1 MPTAVDICFFSRLLQ
16 SSFRE
21 LVDCSLIRRRMPG
34 CGYRASRTGVTK
46 IGKAVYA
53 TQELAETDAKALC
66 KEPKPK
72 VPRENAE

>member
-1 MPTAVDICFFSRLLQ
+1 VDI
-16 SSFRE
+16 E
-21 LVDCSLIRRRMPG
+21 PAG
-34 CGYRASRTGVTK
+34 AGVTK